1 MVTYFKNFSGS
12 CIFSHGGDVQSGI
25 QWFLVHKKCKL
36 FAHFSYG
43 EILKYLVCFHTFSLI
58 NV

>member
-25 QWFLVHKKCKL
+25 KWFLGHK
-36 FAHFSYG
+36 
-43 EILKYLVCFHTFSLI
+43 
-58 NV
+58 NVSGSHIFLTERF